1 MTLDEIVQKIYE
13 ERYVDP
19 EHPEIAT
26 YMRDGMIREVV
37 QRAFQLTIGDLPVDV
52 VVRIVAAHR
61 ARHNITVMRD
71 VSALTD
77 EPAGPTKSSPRL
89 DAVLALLPKL
99 TRVRLSNAIHYA
111 GVFTLTALC
120 ANKRVTMKRWKNV
133 GKKCLDD
140 LEQTLA
146 TFGHALA
153 ETTVRSEENG
163 VTHPEKTGDPA

>member
-19 EHPEIAT
+19 ERPELAA

-37 QRAFQLTIGDLPVDV
+37 QRTLQLTIGDLPVDV
-52 VVRIVAAHR
+52 VVRLVAAHR
-61 ARHNITVMRD
+61 ARHNINAMRD

-77 EPAGPTKSSPRL
+77 EPAGRAQSSPRL
-89 DAVLALLPKL
+89 DAVLAQLPKL
-99 TRVRLSNAIHYA
+99 IRVRLANAIHYA
-111 GVFTLTALC
+111 GVFTLAALC
-120 ANKRVTMKRWKNV
+120 ATKRVTMRRWKNV

-146 TFGHALA
+146 TCGLALA
-153 ETTVRSEENG
+153 DATF
-163 VTHPEKTGDPA
+163 